1 MRGLKLNIDGNIN
14 ELIFG
19 SDQLNAITGE
29 YTGNSSKWIICQ
41 RIRRV
46 RMTHFRQQSRRG
58 Q

>member
-29 YTGNSSKWIICQ
+29 YTGNSSKWIIRQ